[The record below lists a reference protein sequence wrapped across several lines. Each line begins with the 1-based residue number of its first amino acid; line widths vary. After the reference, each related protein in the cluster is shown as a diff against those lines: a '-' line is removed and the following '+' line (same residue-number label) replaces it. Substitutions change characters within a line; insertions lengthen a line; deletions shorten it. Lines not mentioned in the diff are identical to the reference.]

1 MSHDPSEIFLVYWFD
16 ADLYLY
22 FFIWIWIWCCIFEQ
36 INAALV
42 SIRDFFRTH
51 KKILIQIVSVQSQ
64 MNTRQYKKN
73 NNNEGNIYLLCA

>member
-22 FFIWIWIWCCIFEQ
+22 LFFIFFWIWCCIFDQ
-36 INAALV
+36 INTALV
-42 SIRDFFRTH
+42 SIRDFFQTH

-64 MNTRQYKKN
+64 INTRQYKKKP
-73 NNNEGNIYLLCA
+73 IYLLCA